1 MKTFQNS
8 VVDIRAKD
16 FIVAEDYKKREFI
29 TDAVWANI
37 QWLLLIADQD
47 FESKTLNDHV
57 YFGACNISKD
67 EKHYTI
73 SYSQWGYSDQ
83 KQFDSKI
90 VFLIEDHFGLLRS
103 LMYRLSSG
111 ENVAGNLFHSYISHF
126 EKLLNTNT
134 EGMSLKRTIEF
145 LDMCQYNRPMF
156 SITLNECGNK
166 YNFHVVR

>member
-16 FIVAEDYKKREFI
+16 FITAEDYKKREFI
-29 TDAVWANI
+29 TDAVWATI

-47 FESKTLNDHV
+47 FESKSLNDHV
-57 YFGACNISKD
+57 YFGACNISKN

-73 SYSQWGYSDQ
+73 SYSQWGHSDP
-83 KQFDSKI
+83 KYFDSKI
-90 VFLIEDHFGLLRS
+90 IIRIGDHLGLLRS
-103 LMYRLSSG
+103 LMYRLSRG
-111 ENVAGNLFHSYISHF
+111 ENVAGNLFHSYISYF
-126 EKLLNTNT
+126 EKFLNTNT

-145 LDMCQYNRPMF
+145 LDMCQHNRPMF
-156 SITLNECGNK
+156 SIKMHESSTQ